1 MFLIYLNHKAFCFL
15 VSATDADSTA
25 PNNEIYYTIDSN
37 VPFIVNPVTGQVFA
51 NGIDYEAT
59 VNGLIDP
66 FTIVAHDKGIDG
78 AKEAR
83 AEVNIQISNVNDEAP
98 VFDVSFSSHRKVL
111 GKLVINK

>member
-1 MFLIYLNHKAFCFL
+1 MAQTFCFV

-37 VPFIVNPVTGQVFA
+37 VPFIVNPNTGQVFA

-78 AKEAR
+78 AKEDR
-83 AEVNIQISNVNDEAP
+83 AEVNIQISNVNDDAP
-98 VFDVSFSSHRKVL
+98 VFDVSFTFDHQVFEKHSMIL
-111 GKLVINK
+111 C